1 MGERGLFRWA
11 GAKRHL
17 IERVKPLVEAHLAA
31 TGGRLISCFHG
42 SGAIERACGGAAIAA
57 DASPELLMLFAAL
70 RADPDQVHR
79 DLVALDA
86 RTDRTPEAYKALG
99 LANKDPLYAYLPVGA
114 ARFLWLSAMAFNG
127 VWRVNGKGQ
136 MNMGVDRARL
146 ARRDVLPG
154 IEAFRAFAAE
164 IHSTRFVFGW
174 QTALAAALPGD
185 LALVDSPYGAF
196 DGYTAAGF
204 GSRDHRLLASAL
216 KEEAAGGV
224 AVIAFNA
231 PEAASIYHW
240 AHVEEVTRS
249 GCVSS
254 KATDRDPVAELIIT
268 AGLQSAEACSMT
280 NSITGA
286 RPHGSTNGKGESAQ
300 PRKARTGA
308 EDAREGQDHHRGR
321 GGARGEQ
328 AARVGRESEAPGVRG
343 VGRPFRRRGRAGG

>member
-1 MGERGLFRWA
+1 MSAERGLFRWA

-31 TGGRLISCFHG
+31 TGGRLISLFHG
-42 SGAIERACGGAAIAA
+42 SGAIERACGGATVAA
-57 DASPELLMLFAAL
+57 DASPELLNLFAAL
-70 RADPDQVHR
+70 QADADEVHR
-79 DLVALDA
+79 QLILLDA
-86 RTDRTPEAYKALG
+86 YLERTPETYKALG
-99 LANKDPLYAYLPVGA
+99 LANKDSFYAHVPVGA

-146 ARRDVLPG
+146 ARKDVLPG

-164 IHSTRFVFGW
+164 IRNTCFVVGW

-185 LALVDSPYGAF
+185 LALVDSPYGEF

-204 GSRDHRLLASAL
+204 GPRDHRLLALAL
-216 KEEAAGGV
+216 KEATAGGV

-254 KATDRDPVAELIIT
+254 KATERDPVAELIIT
-268 AGLQSAEACSMT
+268 AGLR
-280 NSITGA
+280 GA
-286 RPHGSTNGKGESAQ
+286 A
-300 PRKARTGA
+300 
-308 EDAREGQDHHRGR
+308 
-321 GGARGEQ
+321 
-328 AARVGRESEAPGVRG
+328 
-343 VGRPFRRRGRAGG
+343 